1 MKDLSVEINVE
12 GTEELKKLLY
22 LAIEQVE
29 QLQGT
34 LSQINETKIQI
45 VRHNSQKQQLET
57 FDPKM

>member
-29 QLQGT
+29 QLQRT

>member
-1 MKDLSVEINVE
+1 MKDLSVEISVE

-29 QLQGT
+29 QLQRT